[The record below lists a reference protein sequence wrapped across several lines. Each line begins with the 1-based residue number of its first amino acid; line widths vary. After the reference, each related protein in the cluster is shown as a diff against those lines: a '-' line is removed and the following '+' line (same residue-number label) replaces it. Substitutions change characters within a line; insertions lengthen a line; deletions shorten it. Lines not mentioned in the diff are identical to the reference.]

1 MTCHQVK
8 RKWKRWISS
17 VPSKED
23 KSKCVDCLICWKVKV
38 RDGVDMNG
46 RACPYLFRSGG
57 GILAAGGTLRWG
69 PKVSV
74 GLCFDYFFS
83 FTLLAPLPLAVGAW
97 WGVEVEQGTFW
108 PQKLILEMIR
118 MLWMGG
124 WHCALTQQPPSKI
137 SIQFLL
143 TKKATS
149 FSPLDSFFPELRLLS
164 SSFFS
169 PPSFLM
175 SWLFDKIRAAVAGCC
190 FCFAT
195 AAAAQRGKRRHR
207 PLHTARALFF
217 KELLLAAAV

>member
-1 MTCHQVK
+1 
-8 RKWKRWISS
+8 
-17 VPSKED
+17 
-23 KSKCVDCLICWKVKV
+23 
-38 RDGVDMNG
+38 
-46 RACPYLFRSGG
+46 
-57 GILAAGGTLRWG
+57 
-69 PKVSV
+69 
-74 GLCFDYFFS
+74 
-83 FTLLAPLPLAVGAW
+83 
-97 WGVEVEQGTFW
+97 
-108 PQKLILEMIR
+108 MIR

-175 SWLFDKIRAAVAGCC
+175 SWLFDKISAAVAGCC

-195 AAAAQRGKRRHR
+195 SAAAQRGKKAAPSPTHRARPFFQRTPSCCCCVGREVREGKGVEGRRLIFIKLQKHQQSLSVLSAFLAHCN
-207 PLHTARALFF
+207 PLRT
-217 KELLLAAAV
+217 KK